1 MTMTETRMTPAEKAK
16 QARELVDELRAER
29 DRALAE
35 LAEQQ
40 HAAPWASGHASAEAE
55 VQRLHRALSIAR
67 TDADAADFR
76 AKHGPRSEEPSST
89 ATGDELGALEAA
101 HATASFDA
109 ANAEGD
115 VREVAEA
122 HLATIEAQVDEFHR
136 ARRRAAAAAAEAA
149 RREQATAAEEAEA
162 AKVAARTEL
171 AALARER
178 LEVSGQVE
186 SHLAEL
192 AADLDSWYAVTQRL
206 RNASRRCGQV
216 LGSGDERSLAA
227 TLAAVLT
234 AAGVRGLPHTAGD
247 AHLRPWSD
255 QETDW
260 LGALAPNVEAR

>member
-1 MTMTETRMTPAEKAK
+1 MTMTESQTTPAEKAK
-16 QARELVDELRAER
+16 QARERVDELRAER
-29 DRALAE
+29 DRALGE
-35 LAEQQ
+35 LARQQ
-40 HAAPWASGHASAEAE
+40 HEAPWASGHASAEAE

-67 TDADAADFR
+67 TAADAADFR
-76 AKHGPRSEEPSST
+76 AKHGPRPEEPSST
-89 ATGDELGALEAA
+89 TTDDELGALEAA
-101 HATASFDA
+101 HAAASFDA

-115 VREVAEA
+115 VREVAEDR
-122 HLATIEAQVDEFHR
+122 LAVLEARLDEYHR
-136 ARRRAAAAAAEAA
+136 SQRRAAAASAEAA
-149 RREQATAAEEAEA
+149 RRDQATAAEEAEA
-162 AKVAARTEL
+162 AKVTARTEL

-192 AADLDSWYAVTQRL
+192 AADLGSWYALTQRL
-206 RNASRRCGQV
+206 RNASRRSGQV

-260 LGALAPNVEAR
+260 LGALVPNVEAR